1 MARIILL
8 IVIGSLPI
16 YSLAQNLDSLGQQ
29 SIRLVDL
36 NTGNNNLRPYY
47 VIIANN
53 KQLGIKGDLV
63 TEQENTI
70 DFIDPKWIESISV
83 YKDENATKK
92 YDSLGLNGVVE
103 ITLKRESIKQIPPEI
118 LAKFVPIND

>member
-8 IVIGSLPI
+8 ILIGSLPI
-16 YSLAQNLDSLGQQ
+16 YSLAQNLDSLDQQ

-36 NTGNNNLRPYY
+36 NTDNINPRPYY
-47 VIIANN
+47 VIIAND
-53 KQLGIKGDLV
+53 KQLGIRGDLV

-83 YKDENATKK
+83 FKDENAIKK
-92 YDSLGLNGVVE
+92 YDSLGVNGVVE
-103 ITLKRESIKQIPPEI
+103 IVIMDEYIKQIQPEI
-118 LAKFVPIND
+118 LAKFGPIND